1 MSFLEICNWLQHLG
15 WATAIRESTL
25 AFPIIEGS
33 HVLSL
38 SISIGI
44 VMFLDLR
51 LLRLTFRDTPI
62 SRIMQAVGPWMIFGL
77 AIMMLTGILLFCAQ
91 ARSAYVNVFFRIK
104 MLLLVAGALNALF
117 YQVRYYPHMAEWDLS
132 DKVPTGVKVI
142 AALSLFFW
150 FGVIVCG
157 RTMAYEI

>member
-1 MSFLEICNWLQHLG
+1 MSLLEICNWLQHTG

-51 LLRLTFRDTPI
+51 LLRLTFRSTPI
-62 SRIMQAVGPWMIFGL
+62 SRVMSAVSPWMIFGMAVML
-77 AIMMLTGILLFCAQ
+77 LTGVLLFCAQ
-91 ARSAYVNVFFRIK
+91 AKNAYLNTFFRIK
-104 MLLLVAGALNALF
+104 MCLLVAGAVNALVYQMRF
-117 YQVRYYPHMAEWDLS
+117 YPQMADWDLS
-132 DKVPTGVKVI
+132 EKVPTGVKVI
-142 AALSLFFW
+142 AVLSLLFW
-150 FGVIVCG
+150 FGVIICG

>member
-1 MSFLEICNWLQHLG
+1 MPFLEICKWLQHLG

-44 VMFLDLR
+44 VIFLDLR
-51 LLRLTFRDTPI
+51 LLRLTFRETPI
-62 SRIMQAVGPWMIFGL
+62 SRIMHSIGPWMIGGMF
-77 AIMMLTGILLFCAQ
+77 IMVFTGILLFCAQ
-91 ARSAYVNVFFRIK
+91 ATSAYTNTFFRIK
-104 MLLLVAGALNALF
+104 MLLLVAGAVNAGV
-117 YQVRYYPHMAEWDLS
+117 YQWKYYPRMADWDLS

-142 AALSLFFW
+142 AVLSIVFW
-150 FGVIVCG
+150 FAVIVCG